1 MINNIRKNFKNYCK
15 NDEYFY
21 LLYFINSISGF
32 FINKNRIFYAIKN
45 FQNIKTENIKT
56 DLLVLQTN
64 RLIITT
70 DNNNSLESGY
80 YNLIEFKD
88 DINSENFDSFI
99 SLCIM
104 HSSIAEDKP
113 INSFFNSLI
122 NLFQV
127 QREQHYKNLI
137 GLFGELYFINYIY
150 NTYNIN
156 IVNYWHQKESN
167 DKLDFKLKNLFIEVK
182 TTLKIEPIIKIKH
195 HQIFNY
201 NSDKLYLVINQIQ
214 ENYSGKT
221 IFELAKEI
229 NSFCNNATKYYF
241 ALKIEEEKRKINSFD
256 YKNKKFYLNNLS
268 IYKASDLKTITDI
281 PSYISDIEYY
291 YDFTLIDSINL
302 DKGILEKNLQ

>member
-1 MINNIRKNFKNYCK
+1 MIKIIRENLEKCYK

-21 LLYFINSISGF
+21 LLYFINPISGLF
-32 FINKNRIFYAIKN
+32 VNKNRIFYAIKN

-56 DLLVLQTN
+56 DLLALQTN

-104 HSSIAEDKP
+104 HSNIADEKP

-127 QREQHYKNLI
+127 PREQHYRNI
-137 GLFGELYFINYIY
+137 VGLFGELYFIKYIY
-150 NTYNIN
+150 DTYNIN
-156 IVNYWHQKESN
+156 IVNYWHQMDSN
-167 DKLDFKLKNLFIEVK
+167 DKFDFKFKNMYVEVK
-182 TTLKIEPIIKIKH
+182 TTLKNNPIVKIKH
-195 HQIFNY
+195 QQIFNY
-201 NSDKLYLVINQIQ
+201 NADKLYLVVNQIQ

-221 IFELAKEI
+221 LLELSEEI
-229 NSFCNNATKYYF
+229 KLFCDNTTQYVF
-241 ALKIEEEKRKINSFD
+241 ALKMEEEKRKITLFD
-256 YKNKKFYLNNLS
+256 YKNKKFSVNNLS
-268 IYKASDLKTITDI
+268 IYKVSNLKTINDI
-281 PSYISDIEYY
+281 PTYISDIKYS
-291 YDFTLIDSINL
+291 YDFTTIDSISF
-302 DKGILEKNLQ
+302 DKCILEKNL